1 MSDPREAALLERLGG
16 LPGVI
21 VAFSGGVDSAVLLH
35 AATRALPG
43 DRVVAVTAR
52 SPSLAA
58 PELDAA
64 LAFGRSLRVD
74 HRVLDTRELE
84 RPEYR
89 RNDRD
94 RCYHCKQELFDAVL
108 EALGEHVRER
118 GFALAFGAITDDL
131 ADHRPGARAARER
144 GVLAPLADAGFDK
157 TAVRAYARRHAL
169 SVAEKP
175 SMPCLSSRVAY
186 GLEVDA
192 PLLARIERGEEL
204 LHGLGFVDCRLR
216 HHGDVARIEV
226 PAAELPRLVALSD
239 RIEPA
244 LRALGW
250 RWISADLRG
259 LRSGSLNDV
268 LSR

>member
-1 MSDPREAALLERLGG
+1 MNDPREEALLARLAG
-16 LPGVI
+16 LPGAI

-52 SPSLAA
+52 SPSLPAH
-58 PELDAA
+58 ELDAA
-64 LAFGRSLRVD
+64 LAFTRSLGVD

-89 RNDRD
+89 RNDQD
-94 RCYHCKQELFDAVL
+94 RCYHCKQELFDVVL
-108 EALGEHVRER
+108 ASLGEHVRER
-118 GFALAFGAITDDL
+118 GFAVAFGAITDDL
-131 ADHRPGARAARER
+131 SDHRPGARAARER

-157 TAVRAYARRHAL
+157 IAVREYARRHAL

-186 GLEVDA
+186 GLDVDA
-192 PLLARIERGEEL
+192 PLLARIERGEAL
-204 LHGLGFVDCRLR
+204 LHGLGFANCRLR

-226 PAAELPRLVALSD
+226 PAAELPRLVALRD

-244 LRALGW
+244 LRELGW
-250 RWISADLRG
+250 RWVTVDLRG
-259 LRSGSLNDV
+259 FRSGSLNEV
-268 LSR
+268 LPR